1 MPRLGFAWDV
11 FASGKTVL
19 RGGYSIM
26 SDQPVS
32 GTATN
37 LASNPPFSNAV
48 TYSNASAPIPVGNL
62 FNSAAAAGIAINNT
76 NPNFRNAYTESYNL
90 NLQQQGPAGIVF
102 SAGYYGSVGK
112 HLRART
118 NQNQPIAG
126 GPARPYTKLS
136 LTSPIDPGAS
146 IANVNIAE
154 ANSVGMSNYNAM
166 WLTASKTAS
175 HGLSFDMNYNWS
187 KSLDTNSLGS
197 QGVYTFQDSNNPAN
211 NYGPSDFDTRNHFAG
226 RVIYALPFKGNRFVE
241 GYQVSG
247 IVQYQTGN
255 PINIT
260 YNTSTYT
267 GVANV
272 IRPNLVA
279 PATIKKIQQPGA
291 TNVSFIQTTVCPI
304 APTLAAAS
312 GCSFQNPATQASPT
326 APVVFTGLGNI
337 ARGTYFGPGFA
348 DVDISGEKD
357 TKITER
363 VSLKLRAD
371 AFDVLNHPNF
381 GQPTGNTASSSFGQ
395 ITSTRFAT
403 SDAGSSRQLQISGKI
418 IF

>member
-1 MPRLGFAWDV
+1 
-11 FASGKTVL
+11 
-19 RGGYSIM
+19 
-26 SDQPVS
+26 
-32 GTATN
+32 
-37 LASNPPFSNAV
+37 
-48 TYSNASAPIPVGNL
+48 
-62 FNSAAAAGIAINNT
+62 
-76 NPNFRNAYTESYNL
+76 
-90 NLQQQGPAGIVF
+90 
-102 SAGYYGSVGK
+102 
-112 HLRART
+112 
-118 NQNQPIAG
+118 
-126 GPARPYTKLS
+126 
-136 LTSPIDPGAS
+136 
-146 IANVNIAE
+146 VNIAE
-154 ANSVGMSNYNAM
+154 ANSVGISNYNAM
-166 WLTASKTAS
+166 WLTASKNAG
-175 HGLSFDMNYNWS
+175 HGLQFDMNYNWS

-211 NYGPSDFDTRNHFAG
+211 NYGPSDFDTRNHYAG
-226 RVIYALPFKGNRFVE
+226 RVIYALPFKGSRFVE
-241 GYQVSG
+241 GYQFSG

-291 TNVSFIQTTVCPI
+291 TNVSFIQSTVCPI
-304 APTLAAAS
+304 APTLAVIS
-312 GCSFQNPATQASPT
+312 GCSFQNPATQASAT
-326 APVVFTGLGNI
+326 APVVFTGLGTI

-348 DVDISGEKD
+348 DIDISGEKE

-381 GQPTGNTASSSFGQ
+381 GQPTGNTASGVFGQ

-403 SDAGSSRQLQISGKI
+403 SDAGSSRQLQISGKVV
-418 IF
+418 F